1 MEKMRLEDWLAV
13 GFVVALML
21 LFVTLGVV
29 ALTGSNKVED
39 SVSRLVFPESTVVR
53 NPVDHT
59 MILMTTIPQQK
70 WDFKHC
76 TPTNKDCGRLE

>member
-1 MEKMRLEDWLAV
+1 MDKMRLEDWLAV

-21 LFVTLGVV
+21 LFITLGVV
-29 ALTGSNKVED
+29 ALTGSNKVD
-39 SVSRLVFPESTVVR
+39 DTVLVR

-59 MILMTTIPQQK
+59 MISMTPLPQQK
-70 WDFKHC
+70 WGFKHC

>member
-1 MEKMRLEDWLAV
+1 MRLEDWLAV

-21 LFVTLGVV
+21 LFVTLGIV
-29 ALTGSNKVED
+29 ALTGSNKVD
-39 SVSRLVFPESTVVR
+39 DTVLVR

-59 MILMTTIPQQK
+59 MISMTPLPQQK
-70 WDFKHC
+70 WGFKHC

>member
-21 LFVTLGVV
+21 LFITLGVV

-39 SVSRLVFPESTVVR
+39 TVLVR
-53 NPVDHT
+53 NPVDQT
-59 MILMTTIPQQK
+59 MISMTPLPQQQ
-70 WDFKHC
+70 WGFKHC

>member
-21 LFVTLGVV
+21 LFITLAVV

-39 SVSRLVFPESTVVR
+39 TVLVR

>member
-21 LFVTLGVV
+21 VFVTIGVI

-39 SVSRLVFPESTVVR
+39 TVLVRS
-53 NPVDHT
+53 PVDHT
-59 MILMTTIPQQK
+59 VMLVSKMPQRQ
-70 WDFKHC
+70 WGFKHC
-76 TPTNKDCGRLE
+76 TPTNADCGRLE

>member
-21 LFVTLGVV
+21 LFITLGVV
-29 ALTGSNKVED
+29 ALTGSNKVD
-39 SVSRLVFPESTVVR
+39 DTVLVR

-59 MILMTTIPQQK
+59 MISMTPLPQQK
-70 WDFKHC
+70 WGFKHC

>member
-21 LFVTLGVV
+21 LFITLGVV

-39 SVSRLVFPESTVVR
+39 TVLVR

-59 MILMTTIPQQK
+59 MISMTPLPQQK
-70 WDFKHC
+70 WGFKHC

>member
-1 MEKMRLEDWLAV
+1 MRLEDWLAV

-21 LFVTLGVV
+21 LFITLGVV

-39 SVSRLVFPESTVVR
+39 TVLVR

-59 MILMTTIPQQK
+59 MISITPLPQQK
-70 WDFKHC
+70 WGFKHC

>member
-21 LFVTLGVV
+21 LFITLGVV

-39 SVSRLVFPESTVVR
+39 TVLVR
-53 NPVDHT
+53 NPVDHI
-59 MILMTTIPQQK
+59 MILMTTIPQKK
-70 WDFKHC
+70 WGFKHC

>member
-21 LFVTLGVV
+21 LFITLGVV

-39 SVSRLVFPESTVVR
+39 TVLVR

>member
-1 MEKMRLEDWLAV
+1 MDKMRLEDWLAV

-21 LFVTLGVV
+21 LFITLGVV

-39 SVSRLVFPESTVVR
+39 TVLVR

-59 MILMTTIPQQK
+59 MILMTPLPQQK
-70 WDFKHC
+70 WGFKHC

>member
-21 LFVTLGVV
+21 LFITLGVV

-39 SVSRLVFPESTVVR
+39 TVLVR

-59 MILMTTIPQQK
+59 MISMIPLPQQK

>member
-1 MEKMRLEDWLAV
+1 MKHWGWQVEKMRLEDWLAV

-21 LFVTLGVV
+21 LFITLGVV

-39 SVSRLVFPESTVVR
+39 TVLVR

-59 MILMTTIPQQK
+59 MISMTPLPQQK
-70 WDFKHC
+70 WGFKHC

>member
-1 MEKMRLEDWLAV
+1 VEKMRLEDWLAV

-21 LFVTLGVV
+21 LFITLGVV

-39 SVSRLVFPESTVVR
+39 TVLVR

-59 MILMTTIPQQK
+59 MISMTPLPQQK
-70 WDFKHC
+70 WGFKHC